1 MSADPRIVL
10 ARLAASPEQARS
22 LPPEDAAIAAAY
34 ASELQAALAQR
45 LRVTDAEAHSKAPP
59 PADRLLTPAETAARL
74 GVTKRWLYRNS
85 KRLPFTRKLTNRTV
99 RFHEQGLAKYIRE
112 RKP

>member
-1 MSADPRIVL
+1 MFSDPRSILARVL
-10 ARLAASPEQARS
+10 AQPSCAESLGREETVQALREVAEVQSRLAAALKPDPQPSAP
-22 LPPEDAAIAAAY
+22 AATR
-34 ASELQAALAQR
+34 E
-45 LRVTDAEAHSKAPP
+45 T
-59 PADRLLTPAETAARL
+59 LLTPAETAARL